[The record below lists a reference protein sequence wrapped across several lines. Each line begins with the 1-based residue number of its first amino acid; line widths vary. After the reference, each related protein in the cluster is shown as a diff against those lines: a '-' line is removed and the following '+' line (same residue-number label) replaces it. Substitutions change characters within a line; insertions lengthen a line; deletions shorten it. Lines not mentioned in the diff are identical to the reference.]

1 MPLCR
6 YPLTLRLRYSR
17 VRGRRQ
23 SKFLASSSTGGARN
37 FYPEGGINAPPEAV
51 CFLMSTASL
60 TGSRAVF
67 QYAAGA
73 LPREALARRIR
84 LLFKCRGARCKPA
97 PAAMPREKLRPTPP
111 SAHRRPDGQKMPAKA
126 GIFSAFVTLSSTL
139 RPGGCPPEQFPWL
152 SARRG
157 CGRPPP
163 SFFPF
168 LPAGAP
174 QSWLQPHRQ
183 GFPSCGYK
191 EFPERR

>member
-37 FYPEGGINAPPEAV
+37 FYP
-51 CFLMSTASL
+51 

-111 SAHRRPDGQKMPAKA
+111 SALRRPDGQKMPAKA